1 MPISEKLLRHFEPK
15 ESWLLHDS
23 YVHGVGHLARVFIMQ
38 ELICDLLNEQG
49 ITVNR
54 DATRYAAM
62 AHDVGRTHDDHDS
75 DHGWRS
81 ADWIKNNLTDQM
93 TPELLDTVTYIV
105 HWHVPPD
112 NDAPEMTTELQ
123 VLKDADG
130 LDRVRLGD
138 LNVSY
143 LRTDAAKELVD
154 IAEQL
159 YNLSLPIDS
168 NQDKETF
175 EDVLRAAK
183 KLQLLA

>member
-1 MPISEKLLRHFEPK
+1 MTISEELLRSFEPK

-23 YVHGVGHLARVFIMQ
+23 YDHGVGHLTRVFMIQ
-38 ELICDLLNEQG
+38 ELICNLLEERG
-49 ITVNR
+49 IAVNR

-62 AHDVGRTHDDHDS
+62 AHDVGRTHDGHDP